1 MTNYNKI
8 LDECIDLILN
18 QNYGIEDCLAKYP
31 ELQNELSQDL
41 QLATSVNNKLK
52 STINEQTK
60 ARTKAIVLN
69 KFNSI
74 EKNQPR
80 TLRKIPSIFFKGIP
94 PLISRWSSIAAAI
107 LLFSTLGTTTL
118 VSASS
123 DSNPDENLYPVK
135 RAVENMRLRLTFDA
149 EKKNELRLGYSNK
162 RIEEITVMAD
172 KGDFE
177 QIDVLQKDLEKNIEI
192 ISNNEN
198 KTVKEKIFQELKEG
212 YITKE
217 EAEKFFEQEKSEY
230 QDTNKTYKE
239 TDITYPR
246 KERIMKLKHY
256 IENKELKIKE
266 LCEKM
271 EKFNSSDFQEKMN
284 KIEKNNPERWH
295 KMKTRQESLLL
306 NCQKHI
312 EKHAIYKEKLAKLM
326 SEKVTT
332 KYMVP

>member
-69 KFNSI
+69 KFNCI

-80 TLRKIPSIFFKGIP
+80 TLRKIPSIFLKGIP

-135 RAVENMRLRLTFDA
+135 RAVENMRLRLTFDG
-149 EKKNELRLGYSNK
+149 EKKN
-162 RIEEITVMAD
+162 VM
-172 KGDFE
+172 F
-177 QIDVLQKDLEKNIEI
+177 L
-192 ISNNEN
+192 
-198 KTVKEKIFQELKEG
+198 
-212 YITKE
+212 TK
-217 EAEKFFEQEKSEY
+217 KY
-230 QDTNKTYKE
+230 
-239 TDITYPR
+239 
-246 KERIMKLKHY
+246 
-256 IENKELKIKE
+256 
-266 LCEKM
+266 CEKHLFLR
-271 EKFNSSDFQEKMN
+271 KPSRGLKSS
-284 KIEKNNPERWH
+284 
-295 KMKTRQESLLL
+295 
-306 NCQKHI
+306 
-312 EKHAIYKEKLAKLM
+312 
-326 SEKVTT
+326 
-332 KYMVP
+332 

>member
-60 ARTKAIVLN
+60 ARTKAIVLD

-74 EKNQPR
+74 EKNQSR
-80 TLRKIPSIFFKGIP
+80 TLRNIPSIFYKRIP

-246 KERIMKLKHY
+246 KERIM
-256 IENKELKIKE
+256 
-266 LCEKM
+266 M
-271 EKFNSSDFQEKMN
+271 TA
-284 KIEKNNPERWH
+284 KN
-295 KMKTRQESLLL
+295 
-306 NCQKHI
+306 
-312 EKHAIYKEKLAKLM
+312 
-326 SEKVTT
+326 
-332 KYMVP
+332 